1 MRIADPRDS
10 FGGGP
15 KWNPGLVWEK
25 KGVGADGL
33 VGPARLVGGME
44 PEAMEQR
51 AQASQAERAIAGDS
65 EALRALW
72 ESNRRWVAAVALAH
86 MPRDGSVDLEDV
98 LQEVAM
104 RLVRTV
110 HRVRDPAVMRAW
122 LRTVA
127 VNVARTAGRR
137 KSARL
142 RLVRGAAREQPAGPS
157 PGESGADHE
166 VGRLEE
172 GRRALAAAER
182 LPPEYREPL
191 LLRSV
196 RGMSY
201 RQIADVMGVP
211 VTTVETRLARARR
224 MVREEL
230 GEERRD
236 GSVEIARGRE
246 EGAER

>member
-1 MRIADPRDS
+1 MEPDLALGEKRGILWTASGSVR
-10 FGGGP
+10 
-15 KWNPGLVWEK
+15 VWWVE
-25 KGVGADGL
+25 
-33 VGPARLVGGME
+33 ME
-44 PEAMEQR
+44 PEAMEER
-51 AQASQAERAIAGDS
+51 AKASQAERAIAGDG

-86 MPRDGSVDLEDV
+86 MPRDGTVDLEDV

-122 LRTVA
+122 LRTVTI
-127 VNVARTAGRR
+127 NVSRTAGRR
-137 KSARL
+137 RGARL
-142 RLVRGAAREQPAGPS
+142 KLIRGVAQERAVDGPAFPT
-157 PGESGADHE
+157 GAEGE
-166 VGRLEE
+166 VGRVEE
-172 GRRALAAAER
+172 GRRAMVAAER
-182 LPPEYREPL
+182 LPEEYREPL
-191 LLRSV
+191 LLRCV

-230 GEERRD
+230 GETTRE
-236 GSVEIARGRE
+236 GVVQTANGRE